1 MSKDT
6 KIRIAVTVTGWLLA
20 AIIQAFSFGYFFGA
34 LKTEVKGLG
43 HRLDLIEQQH
53 QKTEVKNELEKNLI
67 VWHRGPRGRDGEQ
80 CAGEQRQRGSYPGYR
95 GNSALASDP
104 DFAQRDTGSVLDSSE
119 RPARL
124 EHNQALSLRLFS
136 SPTKKPAASPAG
148 DTAFVQPQCLRTPAG
163 MLQGSAGARAVGEN

>member
-1 MSKDT
+1 MSRDT

-53 QKTEVKNELEKNLI
+53 KNAEVKNELEKNLI
-67 VWHRGPRGRDGEQ
+67 VWPRGPHGRDGKQ

-95 GNSALASDP
+95 GNSAFASDP
-104 DFAQRDTGSVLDSSE
+104 DFAQGYSGSVLDSSE

-124 EHNQALSLRLFS
+124 EHNQAHSLRLFS
-136 SPTKKPAASPAG
+136 LSYQPVRSYKLDLADRGACVWGPYANPIFPKK
-148 DTAFVQPQCLRTPAG
+148 
-163 MLQGSAGARAVGEN
+163 AGAAAVGEK

>member
-1 MSKDT
+1 MTRDT
-6 KIRIAVTVTGWLLA
+6 KIRIAVTIAGWLLA

-53 QKTEVKNELEKNLI
+53 KNAEVKNELEKNLI
-67 VWHRGPRGRDGEQ
+67 VRHRGPSGGDGEQ

-95 GNSALASDP
+95 GDSAVASDP
-104 DFAQRDTGSVLDSSE
+104 DFAQGNPGSVLDSSE

-124 EHNQALSLRLFS
+124 EHNQAHSLRLFPLS
-136 SPTKKPAASPAG
+136 YRPLRSHPTSRPG
-148 DTAFVQPQCLRTPAG
+148 RGTFVNWRVLEPCSWDLA
-163 MLQGSAGARAVGEN
+163 